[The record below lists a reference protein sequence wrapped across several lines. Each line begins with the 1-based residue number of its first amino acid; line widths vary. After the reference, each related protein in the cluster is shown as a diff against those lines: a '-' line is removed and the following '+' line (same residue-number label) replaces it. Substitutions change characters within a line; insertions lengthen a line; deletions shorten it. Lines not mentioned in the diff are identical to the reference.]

1 MCSRPQSMVKH
12 SRTQWASG
20 SWSNDVLFH
29 KGLHLQRIARK
40 EQTDRHLFY
49 LRRPSQLT
57 HSPGH
62 KNVFLF
68 FISKILHSE
77 LLEDLIDSRGL
88 KSDIRLRL
96 GRLCRV
102 RVFETWS
109 LESVDG
115 FSGFCVLLV
124 YKHDCTNEQ
133 LDILK
138 ISLLCPF
145 YF

>member
-29 KGLHLQRIARK
+29 KGLHLQSITWK
-40 EQTDRHLFY
+40 EQTDRHSFY
-49 LRRPSQLT
+49 LRCPPPLT

-62 KNVFLF
+62 KNVFPF
-68 FISKILHSE
+68 FISKILHFE
-77 LLEDLIDSRGL
+77 LLEDLVDGRGL

-124 YKHDCTNEQ
+124 CKHDCIHEQ
-133 LDILK
+133 LYILK
-138 ISLLCPF
+138 ISLPYPF